1 MLGGGPLAAF
11 AASFLLGSAGEAVR
25 EVGVGALVWGA
36 EAALSAGVAA
46 ALAAA
51 LTRRA
56 ASRRRR
62 DAGEPGRRWARR
74 ERCVAPVAGGRPSLG
89 TVTGRGRRV
98 WLGVGVLVGLE
109 GLGHLED
116 GSGQT
121 GLRGWEAGPLGD
133 GRAFSLEAGFGAEE
147 DGVRA
152 LRWSCAPEPAAGPGG
167 FPSLPPTGVEGREE
181 EPLLE
186 VGRGSWVG
194 FLGEEGAI
202 WRAFFAAMVTV
213 APGHFLGRVGVQA
226 GEGA

>member
-1 MLGGGPLAAF
+1 MLSGGPLAA
-11 AASFLLGSAGEAVR
+11 ATASFLLGSAGEAVL

-51 LTRRA
+51 RTRRA

-74 ERCVAPVAGGRPSLG
+74 ERWEALAGVRPSLG
-89 TVTGRGRRV
+89 AVTGRGVRAG
-98 WLGVGVLVGLE
+98 LGVGMLVGLE

-121 GLRGWEAGPLGD
+121 GLRGWGAGPLGN
-133 GRAFSLEAGFGAEE
+133 GRAFSLEAGFGEEE

-152 LRWSCAPEPAAGPGG
+152 LR
-167 FPSLPPTGVEGREE
+167 
-181 EPLLE
+181 
-186 VGRGSWVG
+186 
-194 FLGEEGAI
+194 
-202 WRAFFAAMVTV
+202 
-213 APGHFLGRVGVQA
+213 
-226 GEGA
+226 